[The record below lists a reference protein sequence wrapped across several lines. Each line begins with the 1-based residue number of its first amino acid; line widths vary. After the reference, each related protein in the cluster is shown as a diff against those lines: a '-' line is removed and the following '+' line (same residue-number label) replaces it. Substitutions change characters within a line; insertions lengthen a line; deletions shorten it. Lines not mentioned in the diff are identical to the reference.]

1 MFSIRSIKKY
11 LLSHDNYLTRLIPW
25 LFTFLGGN
33 KIKNRGD
40 NRICISGNYLK
51 KSRIII
57 NGTGNTIQFGKVI
70 LAGNPAAVVKKGVRW
85 IAERM

>member
-40 NRICISGNYLK
+40 NHYLY
-51 KSRIII
+51 
-57 NGTGNTIQFGKVI
+57 
-70 LAGNPAAVVKKGVRW
+70 
-85 IAERM
+85 

>member
-33 KIKNRGD
+33 KIK
-40 NRICISGNYLK
+40 IEEITVFVL
-51 KSRIII
+51 
-57 NGTGNTIQFGKVI
+57 
-70 LAGNPAAVVKKGVRW
+70 VVTT
-85 IAERM
+85 